1 VKNNLKKNTF
11 LIASHV
17 FNENIKKI
25 NLNSNMKNI
34 KKWDSVSH
42 LNFIF
47 SLEKEFNLS
56 IEPTDIVKLTSL
68 KRIVD
73 YIFKVKKKR

>member
-1 VKNNLKKNTF
+1 MKNNLKKNTF

>member
-1 VKNNLKKNTF
+1 MKNNLKKNTF

-73 YIFKVKKKR
+73 YIFKVKKKG

>member
-1 VKNNLKKNTF
+1 MKNNLKKNTF

-17 FNENIKKI
+17 FNENIKKN
-25 NLNSNMKNI
+25 NLNSKNKNI

-73 YIFKVKKKR
+73 YIFKVKKKG